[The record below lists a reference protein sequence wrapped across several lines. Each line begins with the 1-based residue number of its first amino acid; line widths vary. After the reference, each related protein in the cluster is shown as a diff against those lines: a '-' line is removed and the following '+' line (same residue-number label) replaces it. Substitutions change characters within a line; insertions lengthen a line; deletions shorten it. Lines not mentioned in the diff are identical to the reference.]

1 VAHALAQVGDR
12 QLLLNRR
19 GASHLRSSEVFATR
33 TRLHHLVLALGLL
46 GTLGAPGCVVHRY
59 PPLGDV
65 RTLGAGPIH
74 GIVRVTRG
82 AGLPSLDLSG
92 VEIRDDTL
100 FGWMRLRQSAG
111 LVRTGVPL
119 AEVRSISAKR
129 VNWALTAVANLPLL
143 VIVGGLAYQIACEM
157 GLHSSGCMY

>member
-1 VAHALAQVGDR
+1 MHARHSAAAVA
-12 QLLLNRR
+12 
-19 GASHLRSSEVFATR
+19 
-33 TRLHHLVLALGLL
+33 LVIVSVLVTA
-46 GTLGAPGCVVHRY
+46 CVVHRY

-82 AGLPSLDLSG
+82 AGLPTLDLSG

-129 VNWALTAVANLPLL
+129 VNWALTAVANVPLL
-143 VIVGGLAYQIACEM
+143 ALSGACVWCVVTQCAP
-157 GLHSSGCMY
+157 GSSWGSSPSR